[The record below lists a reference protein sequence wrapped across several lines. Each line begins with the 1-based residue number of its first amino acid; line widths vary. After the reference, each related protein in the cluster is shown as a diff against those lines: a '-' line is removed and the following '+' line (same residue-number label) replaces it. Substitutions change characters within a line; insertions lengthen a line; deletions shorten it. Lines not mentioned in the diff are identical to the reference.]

1 MVLRAA
7 AFAIVCI
14 LWIAPSL
21 GAAPIPVQFTEGV
34 SRGFLTLRSQDGG
47 KLADGDILQT
57 LKGEVVESRLVFHF
71 VDGSLYDETVAF
83 SQHRVFTLQRYH
95 LVQRGPS
102 FSIRLEISFDRETGQ
117 YKGWYAD
124 EEGGEKTLGGT
135 IEMPPDLY
143 NGMIAM
149 LLRNLP
155 RGASETVQMVTFTP
169 KPRLVKLHLSP
180 LGGTNACRGCLK
192 IGDPLSGCSGNH
204 RVSWLLRFPYRSEAA
219 DASFLDHARGDP
231 GPLGVRRAALLRWS
245 RLASWIE
252 LSNRSTKGG
261 FPEEVDASETCRER
275 KRTLHGL
282 GETIPSFLVFCRL
295 RLFLQFS
302 RDRPPLSPHAFSV
315 SRNPS
320 IRT

>member
-7 AFAIVCI
+7 ALAIVCI

-180 LGGTNACRGCLK
+180 LGEEPMLVG
-192 IGDPLSGCSGNH
+192 
-204 RVSWLLRFPYRSEAA
+204 
-219 DASFLDHARGDP
+219 DASRSAIHYQAVPEIFGFLGFFVSLIGQKPPTLHFWITREEIPALLGFE
-231 GPLGVRRAALLRWS
+231 GPLFFGGPVWRVG
-245 RLASWIE
+245 
-252 LSNRSTKGG
+252 SNYRTD
-261 FPEEVDASETCRER
+261 PPREVSQ
-275 KRTLHGL
+275 KR
-282 GETIPSFLVFCRL
+282 
-295 RLFLQFS
+295 
-302 RDRPPLSPHAFSV
+302 
-315 SRNPS
+315 
-320 IRT
+320 